1 MINILRFIYHRT
13 LDANGVNTCLL
24 RGQITTLKAG
34 GGAKILMVPHVSV
47 ILPYYE
53 GEKWLL
59 QSVGSVLSQDNI
71 SLR

>member
-1 MINILRFIYHRT
+1 M
-13 LDANGVNTCLL
+13 DANGVNTCLL

-53 GEKWLL
+53 GENGYYKVWVVSFPRTIYLL
-59 QSVGSVLSQDNI
+59 
-71 SLR
+71 R